1 MRFFNI
7 FLLVLFFAIGSNN
20 ALADG
25 GSTEKSQHLR
35 SDSHAPISIMGD
47 HMHKKDEFMVSYRY
61 MFMGMDGYQSGSSS
75 SNYTEARKNPLGGNY
90 MTVPEEMDMKMHMI
104 GAMYAIDDDI
114 TLMIMGSY
122 IDNEMKVKKHMNKA
136 TKTLESSGWGDT
148 KFTALKN
155 LHHDRNFKLHGSL
168 GLSLPTGSITK
179 KDVMFKTTEETLG
192 YNMQLGSGTYDL
204 LPAFTAVLLEEEY
217 SFGAQ
222 ISSVFRI
229 GQNSKDYALGD
240 IYKANIWFA
249 VPFNEDKTS
258 ISIASQYKYQDK
270 IEGSHKDI
278 KTIMSF
284 AQDRESSGGKAI
296 DVSVGLN
303 HIFTDL
309 NNVRLSI
316 EYIMPTYNDVNS
328 VQLDRDNSVMLGIQ
342 YAY

>member
-75 SNYTEARKNPLGGNY
+75 SNYTDARKNPLGGNY

-104 GAMYAIDDDI
+104 GAMYGISDDI

-148 KFTALKN
+148 RFAVLKS
-155 LHHDRNFKLHGSL
+155 LYPHSDLKLHASL
-168 GLSLPTGSITK
+168 GISLPTGSITK

-204 LPAFTAVLLEEEY
+204 LPGFTAVLLEDKY

-222 ISSVFRI
+222 ISSEVRM

-240 IYKANIWFA
+240 IYKGNIWVA
-249 VPFNEDKTS
+249 IPFNEKKTS
-258 ISIASQYKYQDK
+258 ISVASQYKYQDK
-270 IEGSHKDI
+270 IQGSHKDI

-309 NNVRLSI
+309 NNLRFSI

-328 VQLDRDNSVMLGIQ
+328 VQLDRENSVMFGLQ